1 MNKTTSAVVRIIAIG
16 IAATLAYTATAG
28 SVVSTTDAK
37 LQYVVRYSD
46 LDLSKTQGAAA
57 LYARLRHAARAVCAP
72 GESREMGRAEIFRA
86 CMNESIASAVSKV
99 DRPLVSQIH
108 LARSKGNKTLNL
120 ASAN

>member
-1 MNKTTSAVVRIIAIG
+1 MNKTTSAVARTIAIG

-37 LQYVVRYSD
+37 LEYVVRYSD
-46 LDLSKTQGAAA
+46 LDLSKTDGAAS

-86 CMNESIASAVSKV
+86 CMNESITNAVSKI

-108 LARSKGNKTLNL
+108 LARTKGNKTLQL
-120 ASAN
+120 ADAS